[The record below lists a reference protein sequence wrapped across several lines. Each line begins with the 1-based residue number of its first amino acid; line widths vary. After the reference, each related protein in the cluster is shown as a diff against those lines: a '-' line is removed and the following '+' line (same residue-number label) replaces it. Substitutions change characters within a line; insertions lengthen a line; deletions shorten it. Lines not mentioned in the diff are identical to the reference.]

1 MRQTRKQLSTKAL
14 SPYAQALKHV
24 ALRGASAL
32 GPSAKEQE
40 LAMYRSGNLPADYRP
55 PVQGKWDDTIE
66 RWAYAWQ
73 FPATEVSEDTTQQD
87 VIKSSDLPLL
97 MSFCQKLLTSP
108 PSRLP
113 GSSTVPSSAYPAALG
128 GNDGTQHGRLQYSS
142 DEAAAALDSTDASQR
157 HAFYDQ
163 LEASLL
169 AGGGDGAGGVGSNGT
184 ELTTSTTTDYAN
196 VQPASSYSAATG
208 VPAAYLD
215 DGSEMSVASKQLARL
230 FEDSFSLAYEEPGIA
245 VVIGAL
251 SHLGRYQEAKSLFDF
266 AKDVGL
272 GPTTEMYRSLMRYFT
287 SRADVNSSM
296 ALIEEMKDAGITPRI
311 GNWHELM
318 KCLHRAKDYPAV
330 QQVVDHMKA
339 YANIEPNEATFA
351 LQLKALAKDQS
362 QMSTLPEAVQLFDQM
377 ENVYGFIASR
387 PHYHALMA
395 ALCQSPSPD
404 YRQRCEAL
412 GKKMEMMGMVWDQQ
426 TFLYQIQSAQVV
438 GDVAAVEKLFG
449 KMRNEGVTMT
459 VVHLAWAIHG
469 HVQALHRLDFAGMKE
484 RNEDAL
490 PKMLELI
497 STSYSIYQLVVDRGW
512 KVERVMVN
520 ALLVLACQSTILAME
535 HCPTDV
541 QAMGR
546 LETQAR
552 TLWETT
558 FEEVGVTR
566 DVFSYHAYIAL
577 LAHQQRIDEAEKLFQ
592 EMCITHDFTPMRRTY
607 EALIFMHLSSGEEG
621 GAARALHYLEAM
633 ERAKI
638 AIRPSL
644 IKKIVRVNDE
654 SGYKRDMKRRARRIM
669 QAREEY
675 MARKEEEGFDMT
687 PKRYEPPQRDTEGN
701 LVAVPL
707 PIDASSPLAWW
718 DKWKRESISKHE
730 LFDTEAADG
739 TPRGLSFDE
748 KNAALTQ
755 MGIESKFLTKSD
767 LPNPAA
773 NKLLPKLRTTEG
785 EMSGALWALDGGDL
799 SYPRDGNGPEG
810 WGVRLWRERQ
820 IITKEFDK
828 IQSGAHAGSAIP
840 LSTPGNALRT
850 VPDQLAIE
858 RTGASTIGELRD
870 ASEFSSHAYDDGTA
884 KPVSEFAVDVPRS
897 SELVWQQERKD
908 RLSPYKTDDE
918 LSLQEKKKN
927 PPSWCGSKSGKIGSH
942 HTKQTTSYR
951 CRQTARSMQRMED
964 DRGHLV
970 NSTIRALQ
978 NRTENEDV
986 VVGRGTT
993 RKSKHDY
1000 LEKWREMYS
1009 HGTLEVADEPLE
1021 RYGVRPD
1028 DHKQTLSRTVR
1039 EWNETRRRVPA
1050 SEELLERLRKDD
1062 ERAHERSAARRT
1074 LKQKSRMR
1082 KRRQ

>member
-1 MRQTRKQLSTKAL
+1 MRRTRPNLTTKAL

-24 ALRGASAL
+24 AIRGAAAL

-40 LAMYRSGNLPADYRP
+40 LAMYRAGNLPADYRP

-73 FPATEVSEDTTQQD
+73 FPATEVSEDTTVQD
-87 VIKSSDLPLL
+87 VMKSSDLPLL
-97 MSFCQKLLTSP
+97 TAFCQKLLSSP
-108 PSRLP
+108 PSKLP
-113 GSSTVPSSAYPAALG
+113 GSSTTPGSAYPAVQEEGGRISALEG
-128 GNDGTQHGRLQYSS
+128 S
-142 DEAAAALDSTDASQR
+142 DAAAAVDSPDAATR
-157 HAFYDQ
+157 HSFYDQ
-163 LEASLL
+163 LEAALL
-169 AGGGDGAGGVGSNGT
+169 AGEEPAVTTVDGVSDQSGLRRESDAA
-184 ELTTSTTTDYAN
+184 LTSTSGDMRSVGEPTVDYSHM
-196 VQPASSYSAATG
+196 QTASTYSASTG

-215 DGSEMSVASKQLARL
+215 DGSEVSAASKELAHI
-230 FEDSFSLAYEEPGIA
+230 FETSFSMSYEEPGIA
-245 VVIGAL
+245 VAISAL
-251 SHLGRYQEAKSLFDF
+251 SHLGRYREAKSLFDF

-351 LQLKALAKDQS
+351 LQLKALSKDQT
-362 QMSTLPEAVQLFDQM
+362 QLSTLPEAVQLFDQM

-395 ALCQSPSPD
+395 SLCQSPNPD
-404 YRQRCEAL
+404 NRQRCEAL

-426 TFLYQIQSAQVV
+426 TYLYQIQSAQVV
-438 GDVAAVEKLFG
+438 GDVAAVEKLFA
-449 KMRNEGVTMT
+449 KMRNEGVSMT

-469 HVQALHRLDFAGMKE
+469 HVQALHRLDYAGMKE
-484 RNEDAL
+484 RSEDPL
-490 PKMLELI
+490 PQMLELI
-497 STSYSIYQLVVDRGW
+497 STSYSIYQLVIDRGW
-512 KVERVMVN
+512 KVERVLVN

-552 TLWETT
+552 TIWEST
-558 FEEVGVTR
+558 FEEVGVSR
-566 DVFSYHAYIAL
+566 DVFSFHAYIAL

-592 EMCITHDFTPMRRTY
+592 EMCITNDFTPMRRTY

-675 MARKEEEGFDMT
+675 MARKEEGFDMT
-687 PKRYEPPQRDTEGN
+687 PKAYEPPQRDAEGN

-718 DKWKRESISKHE
+718 DRWKRETISKHE

-755 MGIESKFLTKSD
+755 MGIESKFLTPTDVPK
-767 LPNPAA
+767 PAA
-773 NKLLPKLRTTEG
+773 NKLLPKLRSSEG
-785 EMSGALWALDGGDL
+785 EVAGALWGLDGGDL
-799 SYPRDGNGPEG
+799 SYPKDGNGPHG

-820 IITKEFDK
+820 LITKEFDK
-828 IQSGAHAGSAIP
+828 IQSGGSAGSAVP
-840 LSTPGNALRT
+840 FSTPGNALRN

-858 RTGASTIGELRD
+858 RTGAATTGELRD
-870 ASEFSSHAYDDGTA
+870 VVEFSSHVYDDGTA
-884 KPVSEFAVDVPRS
+884 KPASEFAVDAPRS

-908 RLSPYKTDDE
+908 RVSPYKTDDE
-918 LSLQEKKKN
+918 LSLQAD
-927 PPSWCGSKSGKIGSH
+927 STFHS
-942 HTKQTTSYR
+942 
-951 CRQTARSMQRMED
+951 AMED
-964 DRGHLV
+964 DRNARI
-970 NSTIRALQ
+970 NSTVRAIQ

-986 VVGRGTT
+986 VVGRGVT

-1062 ERAHERSAARRT
+1062 ERAREGSAARRH
-1074 LKQKSRMR
+1074 LKHKSKMR